1 MKTIL
6 VKKRHRMEPGD
17 FFGLLR
23 KTPVIYAVK
32 SEDTL
37 AAQLEAAGQIIF
49 VLFGDVLTIP
59 GIVAAI
65 KDAGK
70 IAMVHLDL
78 IEGLSAREVAVDFL
92 WENTRADGILSTKAN
107 LIKHAKLLGF
117 LTIQRFFVLDSMALL
132 NIEKQFPLDHTD
144 AVEILPGVM
153 PKVISRIAHIT
164 KKPVIAG
171 GLIADTEDVRNAL
184 DAGALAVSTSN
195 LDLLRSAAGAG
206 LPA

>member
-6 VKKRHRMEPGD
+6 VKKRRVLEPEE
-17 FFGLLR
+17 FLSLLH
-23 KTPVIYAVK
+23 KTPVISAVK
-32 SEDTL
+32 STEAL
-37 AAQLEAAGQIIF
+37 EQQLETASGIVFI
-49 VLFGDVLTIP
+49 LFGDILSIP
-59 GIVAAI
+59 ATVARI

-78 IEGLSAREVAVDFL
+78 IEGLSAREIAVDFL

-117 LTIQRFFVLDSMALL
+117 VTIQRFFVLDSMALL
-132 NIEKQFPLDHTD
+132 NIEKQFPLDYAD

-153 PKVISRIAHIT
+153 PKIINKIAHIT

-171 GLIADTEDVRNAL
+171 GLISDREDIQNAL
-184 DAGALAVSTSN
+184 KAGAIAVSSSN
-195 LDLLRSAAGAG
+195 LEILRMEN
-206 LPA
+206 

>member
-1 MKTIL
+1 MTNMKTIL
-6 VKKRHRMEPGD
+6 VKKRRVLAPEE
-17 FFGLLR
+17 FFALLQ
-23 KTPVIYAVK
+23 KTPVISAVK
-32 SEDTL
+32 SAEAL
-37 AAQLEAAGQIIF
+37 EQQLETTSDIVFI
-49 VLFGDVLTIP
+49 LFGDILSIP
-59 GIVAAI
+59 ATVARI

-78 IEGLSAREVAVDFL
+78 IEGLSAREIAVDFL

-132 NIEKQFPLDHTD
+132 NIEKQFPLDHAD

-153 PKVISRIAHIT
+153 PKIINKIAHIT

-171 GLIADTEDVRNAL
+171 GLISDTEDIQNAL
-184 DAGALAVSTSN
+184 KAGAIAVSTSN
-195 LDLLRSAAGAG
+195 PELLQGMRNC
-206 LPA
+206 

>member
-6 VKKRHRMEPGD
+6 VKKRRVLAPEE
-17 FFGLLR
+17 FFALLQ
-23 KTPVIYAVK
+23 KTPVISAVK
-32 SEDTL
+32 SAEAL
-37 AAQLEAAGQIIF
+37 EQQLETTSDIVFI
-49 VLFGDVLTIP
+49 LFGDILSIP
-59 GIVAAI
+59 ATVARI

-78 IEGLSAREVAVDFL
+78 IEGLSAREIAVDFL

-132 NIEKQFPLDHTD
+132 NIEKQFPLDHAD

-153 PKVISRIAHIT
+153 PKIINKIAHIT

-171 GLIADTEDVRNAL
+171 GLISDTEDIQNAL
-184 DAGALAVSTSN
+184 KAGAIAVSTSN
-195 LDLLRSAAGAG
+195 PELLQGMRNC
-206 LPA
+206 